1 VKLSSAENEVD
12 RKAMDLNI
20 IRKSHINAGEIAPA
34 LYVESG
40 RKNQTGLLPLESKI
54 QELEKEIAVFRSGK
68 KEGE

>member
-1 VKLSSAENEVD
+1 
-12 RKAMDLNI
+12 MDLNI
-20 IRKSHINAGEIAPA
+20 IRKSHVNPGEIAPA

-40 RKNQTGLLPLESKI
+40 RKNQLGLLPLESKI